1 LERAPHFKETAMSPR
16 TRTVTIALSLVAFG
30 ITGTAGQNHAKG
42 GAPPRPANRIVGLWS
57 TQGTVSGCA
66 TGIPVVQVRNNLL
79 FHAGGTVTENIAPVT
94 TRNQGMGVWSYDQHT
109 VQHTREYQLHLRFDR
124 FANGAYIGSST
135 VDRQLLMS
143 ADGQQMSGAV
153 RTTHY
158 ALDGSVSQELCGEA
172 VSDRL
177 Y

>member
-1 LERAPHFKETAMSPR
+1 MSP
-16 TRTVTIALSLVAFG
+16 RTVTIAFSLMAFG
-30 ITGTAGQNHAKG
+30 MTGAGQGPATG
-42 GAPPRPANRIVGLWS
+42 GALSTPAHRIVGLWS

-66 TGIPVVQVRNNLL
+66 TGTPVVQIRNNLL
-79 FHAGGTVTENIAPVT
+79 FHTGGTVTENITPVT
-94 TRNQGMGVWSYDQHT
+94 TRNQGMGVWSYGRR
-109 VQHTREYQLHLRFDR
+109 TREYRLHLRFDR
-124 FANGAYIGSST
+124 FANGAYVGSST

-143 ADGQQMSGAV
+143 ADGRQMSGEV
-153 RTTHY
+153 RSTHY

>member
-1 LERAPHFKETAMSPR
+1 MSPR
-16 TRTVTIALSLVAFG
+16 TVIIALSLVAFG
-30 ITGTAGQNHAKG
+30 LTGAADQNPARG
-42 GAPPRPANRIVGLWS
+42 GLPHTRANRIVGLWS
-57 TQGTVSGCA
+57 TQGTVSGCT
-66 TGIPVVQVRNNLL
+66 TGVPVVQVRNNLL

-94 TRNQGMGVWSYDQHT
+94 TRNQGMGVWSYDPHT
-109 VQHTREYQLHLRFDR
+109 VHHTREFQLHLRFDR
-124 FANGAYIGSST
+124 FANGAYVGSST

-143 ADGQQMSGAV
+143 ADGQQMSGEV

-158 ALDGSVSQELCGEA
+158 AIDGSVSQELCGEA